1 MGAILGVIILIIV
14 LLLDVEKYADQY
26 NQSEKR

>member
-14 LLLDVEKYADQY
+14 LLLDVEKYAGQY